1 MHGDLSGRTLLVS
14 CLRSSSPFAT
24 DFGDKQATEKT
35 QLVQRFRPQP
45 KVQIFGIAALAA
57 VLALLAGPAIAHAA
71 LPVGA
76 KAPDFTAQAAL
87 DGRQF
92 SFSLAAA
99 LRHGPVVVYF
109 YPAAFT
115 HGCTIEAHDFADAIP
130 AFKAAGASVIGVS
143 EDKIA
148 VLDRFSVS
156 ACQGRFP
163 VAADADGSIAKHYH
177 ARMPLLHAYASR
189 TSYVIAPDGIVLESY
204 SAMDPDGHV
213 GRTLAAVR
221 AFRKRG

>member
-1 MHGDLSGRTLLVS
+1 MRGDHSRRQLLGRASLL
-14 CLRSSSPFAT
+14 RT
-24 DFGDKQATEKT
+24 
-35 QLVQRFRPQP
+35 
-45 KVQIFGIAALAA
+45 AA
-57 VLALLAGPAIAHAA
+57 VLALLGGAPTVARSTLAHAA

-76 KAPDFTAQAAL
+76 KAPDFTVQAAL
-87 DGRQF
+87 DGKQF
-92 SFSLAAA
+92 SFSLADA

-156 ACQGRFP
+156 ACQGKFP

-177 ARMPLLHAYASR
+177 ARMPLLHSYASR
-189 TSYVIAPDGIVLESY
+189 TSYVIAPNGTVLESY

-213 GRTLAAVR
+213 GKTLAAVQAYQR
-221 AFRKRG
+221 GAFRKGG